1 MRRVP
6 VPWYGDGRLITPAAT
21 QRPAGGERPS
31 AAWGPGAQ
39 GGSRPQEGWRGKGG
53 GAHHAAPHGAQFNA
67 RASGASGTFHF
78 VFSDAQLTEGD

>member
-1 MRRVP
+1 MRREP

-21 QRPAGGERPS
+21 PRPAGGEQPS

-39 GGSRPQEGWRGKGG
+39 GGLAPPGGVERKGG
-53 GAHHAAPHGAQFNA
+53 RAHHAAPHGAQFNA